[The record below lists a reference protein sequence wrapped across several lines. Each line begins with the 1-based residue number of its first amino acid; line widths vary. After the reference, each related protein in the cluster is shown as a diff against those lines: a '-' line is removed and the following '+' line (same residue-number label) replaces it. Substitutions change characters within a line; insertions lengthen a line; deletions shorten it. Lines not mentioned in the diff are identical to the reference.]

1 MITFISSF
9 LGATLLYFTFANN
22 QLPNGW
28 RGLVYIII
36 LIFLIKGIDS
46 FIRKIKQ
53 LITSG
58 HSS

>member
-22 QLPNGW
+22 QMPNGW

-36 LIFLIKGIDS
+36 LIFLIKGIDN

-53 LITSG
+53 IITNNNNS
-58 HSS
+58 